1 MKILAKLLVNILVSR
16 LQCYHFDEG
25 LIKFMYSYFTG
36 RTQCVKIKNYLSSQA
51 RVSYSVPQG
60 GILGPL
66 LLILFV
72 NDLSL
77 LSSLELDLYANGS
90 TSHSS
95 GKTINEL
102 NDKLSTSMEDIQ
114 QWCSGKGM
122 VINRTKTK
130 TIVVTQ

>member
-1 MKILAKLLVNILVSR
+1 
-16 LQCYHFDEG
+16 
-25 LIKFMYSYFTG
+25 MYSYFIG

-66 LLILFV
+66 LFILFV

-77 LSSLELDLYANGS
+77 HSSLELDLYANGS

-95 GKTINEL
+95 SKTMNEL
-102 NDKLSTSMEDIQ
+102 DDKLSTSMEDIQ
-114 QWCSGKGM
+114 QWYSGKGM

-130 TIVVTQ
+130 TMVVTQ